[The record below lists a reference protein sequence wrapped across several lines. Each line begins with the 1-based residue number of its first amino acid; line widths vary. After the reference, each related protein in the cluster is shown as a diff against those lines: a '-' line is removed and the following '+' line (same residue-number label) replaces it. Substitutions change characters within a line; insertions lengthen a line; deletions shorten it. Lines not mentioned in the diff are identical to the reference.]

1 MDKDFW
7 CEAWKKEPEEWWSMT
22 GCFWR
27 SNQGS
32 HGNHGNRGG
41 RGARFTLPLTWFNP
55 FCAAAWWSRPS
66 PSDRDGWH
74 HPQRLSLLGSSFLCV
89 ASSPSSSSADI
100 TRHSSSLNFD
110 GALSRLVNQAIG
122 GWCHC
127 WLKIF
132 LASHVFFCFACTPG
146 KVRNEWKMGNLRLKK
161 VGWFSN
167 LWIVLLFF
175 MVNCRWRCGGQEGS
189 ITSPLGFEVGG
200 ERSRPYWV
208 YSLYTLYFIFY
219 FLRPTTFIYLTLR
232 LRYWVAFYWGRCHTG
247 VKQIYG
253 PD

>member
-1 MDKDFW
+1 M
-7 CEAWKKEPEEWWSMT
+7 EPPQSQWSWWLTPPTTIVVAGQQLSV
-22 GCFWR
+22 C
-27 SNQGS
+27 
-32 HGNHGNRGG
+32 
-41 RGARFTLPLTWFNP
+41 RFLAIKLL
-55 FCAAAWWSRPS
+55 C
-66 PSDRDGWH
+66 WH
-74 HPQRLSLLGSSFLCV
+74 HPSFIFTKFWWCVVATGQSSDWGLMSLL
-89 ASSPSSSSADI
+89 I
-100 TRHSSSLNFD
+100 ENFPRF
-110 GALSRLVNQAIG
+110 A
-122 GWCHC
+122 C
-127 WLKIF
+127 
-132 LASHVFFCFACTPG
+132 FFCFACTPG